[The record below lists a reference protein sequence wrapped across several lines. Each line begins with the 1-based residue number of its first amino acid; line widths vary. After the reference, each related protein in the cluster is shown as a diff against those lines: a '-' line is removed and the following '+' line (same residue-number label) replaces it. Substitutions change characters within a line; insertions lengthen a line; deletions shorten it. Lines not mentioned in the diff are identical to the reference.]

1 MIVES
6 YDEDGNRQYE
16 YKVPSKE
23 YKKKYFD
30 DLIEMFE
37 DYTESKDF
45 DAESVEYDFELIN
58 EIYIRVDK
66 RKDYYWIFHKT
77 KLNEIREAALTAF
90 WILKFKPF
98 LIIDQEKCRMEF
110 NVNTGFAAYIILS
123 AAGEYISRIYG
134 EGKTFEIKDE
144 EFLTRFRYSLKYW
157 DLSKE
162 SLMMIAESLCENTI
176 CDKRK

>member
-6 YDEDGNRQYE
+6 YDKDGNKQYE
-16 YKVPSKE
+16 YKAPSKE
-23 YKKKYFD
+23 QKKKYFD

-37 DYTESKDF
+37 DYAESKDF
-45 DAESVEYDFELIN
+45 DIESVEYDFDLIN

-66 RKDYYWIFHKT
+66 RKDYYMVFHKT

-90 WILKFKPF
+90 WILKFNPF
-98 LIIDQEKCRMEF
+98 LIIGEEQR
-110 NVNTGFAAYIILS
+110 NVQLNINDGFAAYVILS
-123 AAGEYISRIYG
+123 AAGEYISRKHG
-134 EGKTFEIKDE
+134 EDKTFLITDE
-144 EFLTRFRYSLKYW
+144 QFLKRFKYSLKYW

-176 CDKRK
+176 YEKG